1 MARRAARSLGR
12 RADACGVLVAGT
24 NVPLTFQRTL
34 MPRST
39 VDQALVTGLSITTNQ
54 ALVELVQESIQA
66 GAFVVARRLFGRDVS
81 ERTWGRAAV
90 ALDAAAFATGLAIQ
104 RGFRQRAGE
113 QLPHA
118 AARTGGFWLSVT
130 GFAGAVVGGV
140 DEMLPRKSKRG
151 SSIALALPVTAAL
164 AGAGEHQRRKRARL
178 DVDMPSEEST
188 VAAGKALAIGVGV
201 AAGSSMLAAGERAL
215 AERVARVAARLL
227 PGEVEMWRP
236 LGHAVALSGSVAAG
250 RFLTQKVFA
259 QIESRQEAVETSFD
273 IAPPLPCVS
282 GHPESLVPFDTL
294 AVQGRRFVWMTTIRE
309 MVEQVTGE
317 AAAQPVR
324 VYVGLQSAETEEER
338 VDLALREL
346 DRTGA
351 FDREFLMVVS
361 PTGTGYVNY
370 AAVSA
375 LEFLSRGDC
384 ATVAMQY
391 SARPSPLSL
400 GRVSEGRKHMGMLL
414 DGIRQRLADRPV
426 DKRPRVVLFGESLGA
441 WTSQDPFVGLGT
453 QGLVDR
459 GIDRAIWIG
468 TPHFSKWKEQV
479 LHDDAPEIDGT
490 MVGVFN
496 SIDDWRALPA
506 ADRDRIRYV
515 MITHYDDGVAV
526 FGPELTVQA
535 PSWLGDA
542 DTRPPTV
549 PKGMRW
555 MPTTTFFQ
563 VLVDMKN
570 AANVVPGVFAAKGH
584 DYRADLLPFF
594 DAALGFHETPERLD
608 IIADWLET
616 RELERSTWIRNH
628 GHAEKSLS
636 ATIVERLLQRERD
649 EGGDADQVLL
659 DLVRQIAAEEF
670 ADAERPSTL
679 SQFAAGDASPSR

>member
-1 MARRAARSLGR
+1 
-12 RADACGVLVAGT
+12 VLVAGT
-24 NVPLTFQRTL
+24 NLPLSFQRTL

-39 VDQALVTGLSITTNQ
+39 IDQALVTGLSITTNQ
-54 ALVELVQESIQA
+54 AIVTLLQESIQA
-66 GAFVVARRLFGRDVS
+66 GALVAARQVFGPELS
-81 ERTWGRAAV
+81 ERTWGRSAV
-90 ALDAAAFATGLAIQ
+90 ALDAAVFATGLALQ
-104 RGFRQRAGE
+104 RGLQQRAGE

-130 GFAGAVVGGV
+130 GLAGALVGGV
-140 DEMLPRKSKRG
+140 EEVLSGRGKRRNA
-151 SSIALALPVTAAL
+151 IALALPVTAVL
-164 AGAGEHQRRKRARL
+164 AAAAEQQRRQRARL
-178 DVDMPSEEST
+178 DVDMPPEEST
-188 VAAGKALAIGVGV
+188 VAAGKALAVGVGV
-201 AAGSSMLAAGERAL
+201 AASSSMLAAGERAL
-215 AERVARVAARLL
+215 AERVARIAARLL
-227 PGEVEMWRP
+227 PGELEMWRP

-282 GHPESLVPFDTL
+282 GHPESLVPFGTL
-294 AVQGRRFVWMTTIRE
+294 AVQGRRFVWMATMRE

-317 AAAQPVR
+317 SASQPVR
-324 VYVGLQSAETEEER
+324 VYVGLQSAPTEVER

-351 FDREFLMVVS
+351 FDREWLMVVS

-414 DGIRQRLADRPV
+414 DGIRRRLADRPAE
-426 DKRPRVVLFGESLGA
+426 KRPRVVLFGESLGA

-453 QGLVDR
+453 QGLIDR

-479 LHDDAPEIDGT
+479 LHDEASNIDRGA
-490 MVGVFN
+490 VGVFN
-496 SIDDWRALPA
+496 SIDDWRALPSA
-506 ADRDRIRYV
+506 ERDRIRYV

-535 PSWLGDA
+535 PPWLGAA

-594 DAALGFHETPERLD
+594 DAVLGFNEPRESLD
-608 IIADWLET
+608 AIATWLET
-616 RELERSTWIRNH
+616 RELERSTWIKNH

-636 ATIVERLLQRERD
+636 ATIVERLLQKERD
-649 EGGDADQVLL
+649 AGHNADQALI
-659 DLVRQIAAEEF
+659 DLVREIAAEEF
-670 ADAERPSTL
+670 ADTERPSTL
-679 SQFAAGDASPSR
+679 SQFAASDTSSSG